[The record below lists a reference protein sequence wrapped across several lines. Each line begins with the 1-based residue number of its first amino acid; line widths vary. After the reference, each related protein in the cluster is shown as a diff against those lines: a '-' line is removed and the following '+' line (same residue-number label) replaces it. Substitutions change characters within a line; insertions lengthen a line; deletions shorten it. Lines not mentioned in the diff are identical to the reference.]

1 MWQREHP
8 EENKSD
14 FTLRAELNVLK
25 VSEPFKGNETIK
37 IRRFTTEGSHP
48 IGCALIY
55 TENMSSLQDIS
66 ERLIRCIINSE
77 ISEYDPINE
86 IYLRTVCEC
95 DVKTETSLEKV
106 TEALTYGD
114 CVLFAD
120 GSKKALIANVKSW
133 TSRPPIE
140 PENEKV
146 LRGPREGFTEKISDS
161 IALIQRRI
169 CDPNLKI
176 GYLNVGERSNT
187 RVAICYLEGIAKPE
201 LVEDIK
207 KKLSEISIDGILDS
221 NYIAELIT
229 KRRFYPFK
237 LIGTTERPDTA
248 AAKILEGRVVLL
260 VNGSPVALTLPYLFI
275 ENFQSADDYFV
286 NYLSAS
292 IGRLL
297 RIISFI
303 LAISVP
309 AVYVALVTVHK
320 EMMPTN
326 LALSIIAARSS
337 VPFPVIVEAIGLIT
351 VFEIIRETAL
361 RMNSNVSQAFSIVGA
376 IVIGDAA
383 VKAKFVSVPIVI
395 IVSLSALTGLMIP
408 RLRSAVAL
416 YRMLL
421 VLLAGFFGLYGYMLG
436 TVFMA
441 TTLISAESFGVR
453 YTSYISIPSLKNQ
466 NDIYLRLPWPFMKRR
481 PENIALDK
489 KRI

>member
-1 MWQREHP
+1 MWQREKP
-8 EENKSD
+8 EEVKSD
-14 FTLRAELNVLK
+14 FSLRAEVNVAK
-25 VSEPFKGNETIK
+25 VSERFKGNETLK
-37 IRRFTTEGSHP
+37 IRRFTTKGSRP
-48 IGCALIY
+48 VRCAVIY
-55 TENMSSLQDIS
+55 TENLSNLQNIS
-66 ERLIRCIINSE
+66 DMLIRGIIHSE
-77 ISEYDPINE
+77 LTESDPIKE
-86 IYLRTVCEC
+86 IYQKTVCEC
-95 DVKTETSLEKV
+95 DVKTETETAKV

-120 GSKKALIANVKSW
+120 GSSKALVANVKSW

-176 GYLNVGERSNT
+176 SYVTVGRRTNT
-187 RVAICYLEGIAKPE
+187 RVAVCYLEGIARSE
-201 LVEDIK
+201 IVEDVK
-207 KKLSEISIDGILDS
+207 KKLSEITIDGILDS

-248 AAKILEGRVVLL
+248 AAKILEGRVVIL

-275 ENFQSADDYFV
+275 ESFQSADDYFV

-337 VPFPVIVEAIGLIT
+337 VPFPVIVEALGLIT

-416 YRMLL
+416 YRTVL
-421 VLLAGFFGLYGYMLG
+421 VLLSGFFGLYGYMLG
-436 TVFMA
+436 IVFMA

-453 YTSYISIPSLKNQ
+453 YTSYISIPNLKNQ
-466 NDIYLRLPWPFMKRR
+466 SDVYLRLPWPFMKRR